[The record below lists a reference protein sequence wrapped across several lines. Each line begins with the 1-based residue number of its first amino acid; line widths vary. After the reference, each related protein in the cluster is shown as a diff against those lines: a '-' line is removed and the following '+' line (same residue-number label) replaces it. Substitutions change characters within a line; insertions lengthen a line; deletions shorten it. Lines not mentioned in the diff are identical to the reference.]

1 MKKKKNKNKLLIVF
15 IVLLVI
21 VSILGIDILFLEKNK
36 IKDEDKT
43 DIVVPVIEEKENYSF
58 SVDLKDIK
66 KAQKVIYKLKI
77 TNYRNK
83 TINKK
88 QLEYTLKILNDDNID
103 IEIYKDN
110 KKISN
115 DYKDK
120 LNNNKKDS
128 EIYEIIIIPKE
139 NLKSSTI
146 AVNVES

>member
-21 VSILGIDILFLEKNK
+21 VSILGIDILFLEKSK